1 LYYKD
6 ILKGIKKH
14 LEKHSLSSHDL
25 QKLQNDSNPNLTDKE
40 KKEMEEKPPPL
51 CKTLMDKINNNGND
65 EE

>member
-25 QKLQNDSNPNLTDKE
+25 QKLQNDSNPNLNEKE
-40 KKEMEEKPPPL
+40 KKEMDEKPPPL
-51 CKTLMDKINNNGND
+51 CK
-65 EE
+65 